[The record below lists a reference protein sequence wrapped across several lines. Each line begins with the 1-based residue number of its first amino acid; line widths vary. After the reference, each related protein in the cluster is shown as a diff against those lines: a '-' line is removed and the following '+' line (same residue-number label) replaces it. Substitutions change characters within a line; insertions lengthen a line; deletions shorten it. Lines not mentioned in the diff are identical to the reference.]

1 MLARKKQTLG
11 DKLFCC
17 CCCFCSLFSVP
28 GVQELKAE
36 SRNVELN
43 RRLFHA
49 CEQSFSETCP
59 SIAGIVEVEAGV
71 ITDEQSEK
79 LLECMLDNREV

>member
-1 MLARKKQTLG
+1 MASVLARFDL
-11 DKLFCC
+11 LFVLI
-17 CCCFCSLFSVP
+17 CFVDA
-28 GVQELKAE
+28 QELKAE

-49 CEQSFSETCP
+49 CEQSFSDTCP
-59 SIAGIVEVEAGV
+59 SIAGIVEVEAGA
-71 ITDEQSEK
+71 ITDDQSEK